1 MDILEIARRRKTV
14 REFKS
19 EKICLEDII
28 YCIKVAKEAPSGMNS
43 QPWKFLVITDE
54 EKKEEIRKLC
64 EEKEKNFHRK
74 VKGELKEWLKE
85 KRISWKKPFLQ
96 NSPAIVIVLSSKRA
110 PYFTQSTWLAIGY
123 FLLALEEKGL
133 ATVTYTPPNTEE
145 IRECMGISDDYK
157 IEVIMPVGY
166 SNDKKDKEN
175 RKSLEEIF
183 YLNEWK
189 AVVD

>member
-1 MDILEIARRRKTV
+1 MDILEIAKRRKTV

-43 QPWKFLVITDE
+43 QPWKFLIITDE

-64 EEKEKNFHRK
+64 EEREKNFHRK
-74 VKGELKEWLKE
+74 IKRELKEWLKE
-85 KRISWKKPFLQ
+85 KKISWRKPFLK
-96 NSPAIVIVLSSKRA
+96 NSPAIVVVLSFRKALYS
-110 PYFTQSTWLAIGY
+110 TQSTWLSIGY

-133 ATVTYTPPNTEE
+133 ATVTYTPPNSEE
-145 IRECMGISDDYK
+145 IRKHIGIQDEYK

-166 SNDKKDKEN
+166 SNDKKDKEK
-175 RKSLEEIF
+175 RKPMEEIF

-189 AVVD
+189 N